1 MLWKDGEREKKKGV
15 LRNAIKEKIEGD
27 NLGGRGKLREV
38 GGKPRE
44 SGESRGDRGSQ
55 FKTG

>member
-1 MLWKDGEREKKKGV
+1 MEKEKRKRV
-15 LRNAIKEKIEGD
+15 LGNAIKEKIEDD
-27 NLGGRGKLREV
+27 NLGRWRKDQRG

-44 SGESRGDRGSQ
+44 SGESRDDRGSQ

>member
-1 MLWKDGEREKKKGV
+1 MLWKDGEREEKKGV
-15 LRNAIKEKIEGD
+15 LGNAIKEKIEDD
-27 NLGGRGKLREV
+27 NLGGGGKIREV

-44 SGESRGDRGSQ
+44 SGESRDDRGSQ